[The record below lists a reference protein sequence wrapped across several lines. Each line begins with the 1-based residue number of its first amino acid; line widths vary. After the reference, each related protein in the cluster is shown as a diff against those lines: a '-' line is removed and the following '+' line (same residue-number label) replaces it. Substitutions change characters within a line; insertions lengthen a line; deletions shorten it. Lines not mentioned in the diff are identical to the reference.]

1 MSQEYDSKKS
11 LDIRQFSRDQ
21 QNKSV
26 EEYQL
31 AMIGIL
37 NTLSSKDKQDLM
49 ISLLGLLAKES
60 KQLPNNHQVTVS
72 NPTDIS
78 ALATEETLN
87 FLVGFEI
94 PPYDDIVL
102 GYTDGNLT
110 SVVYK
115 KDSETVYT
123 LNLSYTDG
131 NLTRVW
137 QV

>member
-1 MSQEYDSKKS
+1 MQEFDNKKS
-11 LDIRQFSRDQ
+11 LDIAQFSRDQ

-31 AMIGIL
+31 TMIGIL

-72 NPTDIS
+72 NPTDVS
-78 ALATEETLN
+78 ALATEETLQK
-87 FLVGFEI
+87 LVGFEI

-102 GYTDGNLT
+102 SYTDGDLT
-110 SVVYK
+110 KVEYK
-115 KDSETVYT
+115 KDTVLVYT

>member
-1 MSQEYDSKKS
+1 MSQAYDSKKS
-11 LDIRQFSRDQ
+11 LDIARFSRDQ

-31 AMIGIL
+31 AMIDIL
-37 NTLSSKDKQDLM
+37 NTLSSKEKQDL
-49 ISLLGLLAKES
+49 IITLLGSLAKES

-72 NPTDIS
+72 NPTDVS
-78 ALATEETLN
+78 DLATEETLQK
-87 FLVGFEI
+87 LIGFEI

-102 GYTDGNLT
+102 SYTDGDLT
-110 SVVYK
+110 KVEYK
-115 KDSETVYT
+115 KDTALVYT

-137 QV
+137 QS